1 MFPYPVFLYRP
12 NLSRV
17 VDLAKIRWS
26 QTHTSQVFALLQVL
40 KASIRFP
47 FQFVCSL
54 EVIEQPAQLCF
65 NGRRRKIRQL
75 NKNITCFV
83 TFWTRRVPAVPI
95 GYSPVCDF
103 TVQELETDL
112 RLRCVCAW
120 YADQTVR
127 VRTTTSSRRQQHG
140 SPTATRYL
148 IYSQAFL
155 LPRAEVETYR
165 TLLTKDCG

>member
-1 MFPYPVFLYRP
+1 MFRYPVFLYHP

-17 VDLAKIRWS
+17 VDLAKIRPS
-26 QTHTSQVFALLQVL
+26 QIHTKQVSALLQVL
-40 KASIRFP
+40 KAFNQVSLSIF
-47 FQFVCSL
+47 L
-54 EVIEQPAQLCF
+54 ESGGHRAASPAVF

-95 GYSPVCDF
+95 RYSPVCDF

-112 RLRCVCAW
+112 RLRCVCAR

-127 VRTTTSSRRQQHG
+127 VRTTTSSRRQHG
-140 SPTATRYL
+140 SPAATRYL
-148 IYSQAFL
+148 IYSQAF
-155 LPRAEVETYR
+155 
-165 TLLTKDCG
+165 